1 MKKKLISLNFFSLF
15 LKNIMKKKK
24 KIIFLNQLIN
34 INKLKFKKL
43 LNKNKVLNKKNLKL
57 KKLKIKKLK
66 INLKK
71 LKINLK
77 KLKINLKKLKNFK
90 KIKFKNFILTQD
102 NFVGNYLKKTQLTK
116 LKLKEQLRKKK
127 IAEQELKEMKHILF
141 LKKKMKNLFLI

>member
-57 KKLKIKKLK
+57 KKLKIKKYTGSLEACA
-66 INLKK
+66 LHDSGKK
-71 LKINLK
+71 A
-77 KLKINLKKLKNFK
+77 
-90 KIKFKNFILTQD
+90 
-102 NFVGNYLKKTQLTK
+102 
-116 LKLKEQLRKKK
+116 R
-127 IAEQELKEMKHILF
+127 
-141 LKKKMKNLFLI
+141 

>member
-57 KKLKIKKLK
+57 KKLKIKKLKIKKLK

-127 IAEQELKEMKHILF
+127 IF
-141 LKKKMKNLFLI
+141 YF